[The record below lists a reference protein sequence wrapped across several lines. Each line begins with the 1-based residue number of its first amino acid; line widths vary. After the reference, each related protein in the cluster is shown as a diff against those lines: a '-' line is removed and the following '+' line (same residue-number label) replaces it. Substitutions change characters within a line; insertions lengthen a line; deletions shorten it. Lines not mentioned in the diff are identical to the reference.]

1 MQNKIIFGLDNI
13 HICKD
18 DGGVPIPI
26 KGAISVE
33 IEISSD
39 ITYAYIQNKKVPMA
53 TSKQATGQLVVA
65 GLSLEELSLLLGYKQ
80 DENGGVLVDEGLK
93 APRYHLLFSQ
103 QTASGDKL
111 LYHVFNVRFIL
122 PSING
127 QTIDGGNIEF
137 NEIILELD
145 IEYDNIYDGYY
156 YMMKSNGSTVS
167 NNWFNELQ
175 YPGYVG
181 RW

>member
-18 DGGVPIPI
+18 GGVPIPI
-26 KGAISVE
+26 KGAVSIE
-33 IEISSD
+33 IEID
-39 ITYAYIQNKKVPMA
+39 TDTKYAYVQHKKVPIA
-53 TSKQATGQLVVA
+53 TSKQARGRLVVV
-65 GLSLEELSLLLGYKQ
+65 GLSLEELSLLLGYKR
-80 DENGGVLVDEGLK
+80 DVNGGILVDEGLK
-93 APRYHLLFSQ
+93 APQYHLLFSQ
-103 QTASGDKL
+103 QTANGDKL
-111 LYHVFNVRFIL
+111 LYHVFNVKFIL

-127 QTIDGGNIEF
+127 QTIDEGNIEF

-145 IEYDNIYDGYY
+145 IEYDDIYDGYY
-156 YMMKSNGSTVS
+156 YMIKSNDSTVS

-175 YPGYVG
+175 YPGYVE